1 MPPSADTDMLRNLGI
16 HRVIEPKASLPQAA
30 WKLNNTPVA
39 QPSETLVDVQALHID
54 SASFTQ
60 IANVCDRDPERMKK
74 HILDIVAKRGKMH
87 NPITGSGGVLTG
99 TIRQLDEMYGKT
111 HVLATGDTI
120 VSLTSLSWLPLYL
133 ESIHTIHLD
142 RSEIEV
148 TGQYCH

>member
-1 MPPSADTDMLRNLGI
+1 MLSVTEIVHLLYLSAVMSYYLIEHYNKQGVDSMPPSADTDMLRNLGI

-60 IANVCDRDPERMKK
+60 IANVCDRNPERMKK

-87 NPITGSGGVLTG
+87 NPITGSGGVLIG
-99 TIRQLDEMYGKT
+99 TIRQLDEIYGKT
-111 HVLATGDTI
+111 HVLAI
-120 VSLTSLSWLPLYL
+120 
-133 ESIHTIHLD
+133 
-142 RSEIEV
+142 
-148 TGQYCH
+148 